1 MGSLSI
7 ITVNYNDAQGLN
19 RTLHSIDNVISKYD
33 LNVELYV
40 IDGGSKDESLNVIEK
55 FKNIITDHVSEKDNG
70 IYDAMNKGLALCDGD
85 FVLFLN
91 SGDYFNEDASLD
103 ILITNMKQYKNK
115 VIFWSAKIKA
125 ESDFWFYPP
134 LDVKSTDV
142 WMNKNLPNH
151 QAMLFPKCFYKKN
164 RYDLSMKVISD
175 ADYKYRA
182 IKEFGYVYIPLS
194 LSTFEMGGL
203 SSQKFTWKT
212 LKIRL
217 KDFLIYANKH
227 YSGIKYILE
236 VLKHTGKYT
245 VKLLLSILLSDD
257 KYSKFFKK

>member
-1 MGSLSI
+1 MKISI
-7 ITVNYNDAQGLN
+7 VTVNYNDAKGLEK
-19 RTLHSIDNVISKYD
+19 TLNSISEIDSIQ
-33 LNVELYV
+33 LIV
-40 IDGGSKDESLNVIEK
+40 IDGGSSDGSLSIIK
-55 FKNIITDHVSEKDNG
+55 KYDNIITSYISERDNG

-91 SGDYFNEDASLD
+91 SGDYFNEDFSLD
-103 ILITNMKQYKNK
+103 ILVDNMKENKNK

-125 ESDFWFYPP
+125 ETDFWYYPP
-134 LDVKSTDV
+134 LDVGNTVD
-142 WMNKNLPNH
+142 WMKKNLPNH
-151 QAMLFPKCFYKKN
+151 QAMLFPKCFYEN
-164 RYDLSMKVISD
+164 HTYDLSMKVISD

-182 IKEFGYVYIPLS
+182 IKECGYVYIPLS

-217 KDFLIYANKH
+217 KDILIYANKH